1 MLDIFIEHQRHAQS
15 LRQTLQTMR
24 HQADK
29 KKPQAATAWTLLW
42 AFLSGLLSNQQ
53 QIRATLLRMNK
64 PSILWNPKLKLAISD
79 VDETIADVYTPADP
93 EMIKELVQFLAEGHK
108 LFMVSGGWLKN
119 MQTNIIDHIEPSL
132 RQNILVAHCSGSEV
146 WGFTNTGK
154 LRDEPFYSKYE
165 ELFTPEMKQAW
176 RNAVDQLI
184 AEFGLR
190 THATRP
196 KQIFREAVS
205 TDSHDIMF
213 EDRGSQITMQLTNAF
228 DLSDEQYA
236 MIEHE
241 VPLTHGQR
249 DLRIPVMERAQEL
262 FDAANLPITPRL
274 GGTTA
279 IDMAVEGVS
288 KTTAI
293 KSVLENT
300 DVLATIGLTLS
311 DIKDPKETLEIWG
324 DKFSEL
330 RGGTD
335 RHMSEA
341 LPHDVRSID
350 FRQEDPSEF
359 PKGYNIVIWDGRQH
373 LHQGLLEYLQ
383 SRPKN

>member
-1 MLDIFIEHQRHAQS
+1 MY
-15 LRQTLQTMR
+15 
-24 HQADK
+24 
-29 KKPQAATAWTLLW
+29 
-42 AFLSGLLSNQQ
+42 
-53 QIRATLLRMNK
+53 K
-64 PSILWNPKLKLAISD
+64 PSISWNTELKLTISD
-79 VDETIADVYTPADP
+79 VDETIADVYTPAEP
-93 EMIKELVQFLAEGHK
+93 EMVEELSRFLAEGYK

-146 WGFTNTGK
+146 WGFTETGE
-154 LRDEPFYSKYE
+154 LREEPFYSKYE

-176 RNAVDQLI
+176 RDAVNQLVR
-184 AEFGLR
+184 EFGFR
-190 THATRP
+190 IHATRP
-196 KQIFREAVS
+196 KQIFRETVS
-205 TDSHDIMF
+205 TDPHDIMF

-236 MIEHE
+236 TIKHE
-241 VPLTHGQR
+241 VPFTHGQR

-262 FDAANLPITPRL
+262 FDTASLPITPRL

-279 IDMAVEGVS
+279 IDMAVRDVS

-293 KSVLENT
+293 QNVLQNA
-300 DVLATIGLTLS
+300 DVLATIGLTLH
-311 DIKDPKETLEIWG
+311 DVADPAKSIEIWG

-341 LPHDVRSID
+341 LPHNVRSID

-359 PKGYNIVIWDGRQH
+359 PKGYNIVVWDGQQH
-373 LHQGLLEYLQ
+373 LHHGLLEYLQ
-383 SRPKN
+383 ARSRTKRRLAS